1 MFSYLIGRIT
11 DSGEGWITLDNGGV
25 GYEIFVSALA
35 QKTLLESEGEV
46 KVWTYFQVKEDGI
59 SLFGFFSKEEK
70 EVFLKLISV
79 SGVGPKGA
87 MGMLSGI
94 SYNDLCSII
103 ATGDAKTLSSIKGVG
118 KKTAERIIVDLK
130 DKVTFVG
137 GMPQTV
143 ADNLSQEVV
152 DAVEVLCSLGITRPE
167 AVKLANNVFVA
178 GDTAEDIISKSFAQ
192 IRR

>member
-137 GMPQTV
+137 GVSQTV
-143 ADNLSQEVV
+143 VDSLSQEVV

>member
-143 ADNLSQEVV
+143 ADSLSQEVV

>member
-103 ATGDAKTLSSIKGVG
+103 ATGDSKTLSSIKGVG

-137 GMPQTV
+137 GKPQTV
-143 ADNLSQEVV
+143 ADSLSQEVV

>member
-35 QKTLLESEGEV
+35 QKTLLESDGEV

-130 DKVTFVG
+130 DKVTFAG

-143 ADNLSQEVV
+143 ADSLSQEVV

>member
-1 MFSYLIGRIT
+1 MFSYLTGRIT

-35 QKTLLESEGEV
+35 QKTLLESDGEV

-137 GMPQTV
+137 GVSQTV
-143 ADNLSQEVV
+143 VDSLSQEVV

>member
-35 QKTLLESEGEV
+35 QKTLLESDGEV

-137 GMPQTV
+137 GVSQTV

>member
-137 GMPQTV
+137 GISQTV